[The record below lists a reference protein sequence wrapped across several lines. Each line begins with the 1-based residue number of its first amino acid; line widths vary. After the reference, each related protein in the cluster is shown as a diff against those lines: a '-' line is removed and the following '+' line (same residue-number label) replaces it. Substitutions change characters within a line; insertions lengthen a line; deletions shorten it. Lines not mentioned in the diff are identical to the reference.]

1 MSQLTPEEEEKILH
15 SSPKGTYALLLVFA
29 LIFTAGWA
37 FLFFMRFLAH
47 GPVN

>member
-29 LIFTAGWA
+29 LLFAAGWA
-37 FLFFMRFLAH
+37 FLFFARFLAH
-47 GPVN
+47 GPVS